1 MIRRLVEELESAQL
15 ETQEAQHDIREEKKR
30 NKDLQTLL
38 EDLGTKTKTQKDG
51 LDKERQARKT
61 AVAQV
66 ANLEASNKSMRQTL
80 SEWEAKIA
88 EMQKARGTEAK
99 AMRQLEA
106 QFKDQLSERNSLLA
120 TLWLRLGGIV
130 GSKWVEKVNAGGDVA
145 PSTNFV
151 GFSRNILQCVKV
163 LEDVMVNF
171 KLKCKGVERDLWNDY
186 KYESTGL
193 FMALT
198 YFRNIEAK
206 LENRTKRILRLE
218 TLLRDSGKGE
228 TEIKAELAKYKAENR
243 SLKV

>member
-171 KLKCKGVERDLWNDY
+171 KLKCKGLERDLWNDY
-186 KYESTGL
+186 KYELTASFVGL
-193 FMALT
+193 TLL
-198 YFRNIEAK
+198 RNIEAK

-228 TEIKAELAKYKAENR
+228 IEIKAELAKYKAENR

>member
-1 MIRRLVEELESAQL
+1 MIRRLVEELERAQL
-15 ETQEAQHDIREEKKR
+15 ETQEIQHDVREEKKR

-38 EDLGTKTKTQKDG
+38 EDLGTKTKQQKDG

-66 ANLEASNKSMRQTL
+66 ANLEASNKAMRQTL
-80 SEWEAKIA
+80 SEWEAKMVD
-88 EMQKARGTEAK
+88 MQKSRGTEAK
-99 AMRQLEA
+99 ALRQLEA

-120 TLWLRLGGIV
+120 TLWQRLGGIV
-130 GSKWVEKVNAGGDVA
+130 GSKWVDKVNAGGDVA
-145 PSTNFV
+145 PSSNFV

-186 KYESTGL
+186 KYGPRHYDSD
-193 FMALT
+193 
-198 YFRNIEAK
+198 FRNIETK

-218 TLLRDSGKGE
+218 TLLRDSGKGD
-228 TEIKAELAKYKAENR
+228 TDIKAELAKYKAENR
-243 SLKV
+243 TLKV